1 MTNREFLS
9 KLTNEEISHYFET
22 MFCGMYDCEHCPLND
37 SRLFGMDCGRKEI
50 ADWLGKE
57 HKEGDEYVG

>member
-9 KLTNEEISHYFET
+9 KLTNEEIAHYFET

-37 SRLFGMDCGRKEI
+37 VRLFRDDCGHKEI

-57 HKEGDEYVG
+57 HKDMGCE